1 MYTKICMYC
10 IYNLF
15 LIIYFIKKK
24 IIIIIYTYAYS
35 YVYICCIHIIRGKNK
50 WRVRERKNDVGTRTS
65 IILGK
70 RQKRKKI
77 EWGIESLGKSY
88 IISQKR

>member
-1 MYTKICMYC
+1 MYIH
-10 IYNLF
+10 
-15 LIIYFIKKK
+15 
-24 IIIIIYTYAYS
+24 
-35 YVYICCIHIIRGKNK
+35 CIHIIRSKNK
-50 WRVRERKNDVGTRTS
+50 WRVRERRNDVGTRTS

-70 RQKRKKI
+70 RQKGKKI